1 MIMQQQNV
9 LKSAGIYP
17 ADFKCLTQ
25 SFLSELANL
34 DFSARAKLICEN
46 IINLKISDKTVNYF
60 KNSNLAATVLNVDS
74 GIFLLDLTD
83 GEKAC
88 YKDYFPCETLA
99 ENFACAF
106 TAIVGAYVDAADSGA
121 YKFGSTFD
129 LAFSGDEGIFPLAAH
144 YAIKCGLPIGRVFVG
159 LIDNKESDRAPFYE
173 RHVTKEEAD
182 DISFDIFDELN
193 LTVDPYTA
201 AAILAEDE
209 NSEDDSN
216 PVIILNF
223 ASPYLFARR
232 IYNNLFDLNEL
243 SPQKAIKKLY
253 EETATPIPESI
264 LSGRTQP
271 FFKLDSI
278 LSYFSAVE
286 IIAPQN

>member
-1 MIMQQQNV
+1 MQKQNV
-9 LKSAGIYP
+9 LTSAGIDP
-17 ADFKCLTQ
+17 ADFKCM
-25 SFLSELANL
+25 SSAFLLSLADL
-34 DFSARAKLICEN
+34 DYGERVNAISKN
-46 IINLKISDKTVNYF
+46 IINLKIGDNTEKYL
-60 KNSNLAATVLNVDS
+60 KNSNLSATVLNVDS

-83 GEKAC
+83 GESAS
-88 YKDYFPCETLA
+88 YKDYFCGETFS
-99 ENFACAF
+99 EKFACAF
-106 TAIVGAYVDAADSGA
+106 STIVGAYVDAADSGA
-121 YKFGSTFD
+121 YKFGGEFD
-129 LAFSGDEGIFPLAAH
+129 LAFSGDEGLFPLAAY

-159 LIDNKESDRAPFYE
+159 LTENKESDRAPFYE
-173 RHVTKEEAD
+173 RHVLKGETD

-216 PVIILNF
+216 PVIIVNF

-232 IYNNLFDLNEL
+232 IFNNLFEENEL

-264 LSGRTQP
+264 LSGKTQP
-271 FFKLDSI
+271 FFKLEPVI
-278 LSYFSAVE
+278 SYDEAVDT
-286 IIAPQN
+286 IAPQN

>member
-1 MIMQQQNV
+1 MQQQNV
-9 LKSAGIYP
+9 LASAGIYP
-17 ADFKCLTQ
+17 ADFKCMTQ
-25 SFLSELANL
+25 SFLSSLVDL

-46 IINLKISDKTVNYF
+46 IINLKISDKIENYF

-74 GIFLLDLTD
+74 GIFLFDLTD
-83 GEKAC
+83 GEKAS
-88 YKDYFPCETLA
+88 YKDYLPFETFA
-99 ENFACAF
+99 ENFICAF

-121 YKFGSTFD
+121 YRFGGIFD
-129 LAFSGDEGIFPLAAH
+129 LAFSGDEGLFPLAAH
-144 YAIKCGLPIGRVFVG
+144 YAIKCGLSIGRVFVG
-159 LIDNKESDRAPFYE
+159 LTDNKESDRAPFYE

-182 DISFDIFDELN
+182 DISFDIFDELS

-216 PVIILNF
+216 PVIIINF

-232 IYNNLFDLNEL
+232 VYNNLFDLNEL

-253 EETATPIPESI
+253 EETALPIPESI
-264 LSGRTQP
+264 LSGKTRP
-271 FFKLDSI
+271 FFKLDPV
-278 LSYFSAVE
+278 LSYTEAVE
-286 IIAPQN
+286 IIAPQNR